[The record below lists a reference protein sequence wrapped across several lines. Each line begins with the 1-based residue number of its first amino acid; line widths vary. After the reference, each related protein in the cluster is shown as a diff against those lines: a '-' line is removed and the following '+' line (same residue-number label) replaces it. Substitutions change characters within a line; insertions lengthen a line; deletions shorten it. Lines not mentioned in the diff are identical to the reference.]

1 MLSISPVQNNLNSF
15 QSEISQQLE
24 TLLNKVNSHTEMMK
38 ELEERR
44 QKVNSM
50 LLEFKITAGQTRWQK
65 HVSD

>member
-1 MLSISPVQNNLNSF
+1 MLFISPVQNNHSF

-50 LLEFKITAGQTRWQK
+50 LLELKITAGQTRWQK